1 MVILKLGLFNNSLY
15 SNFKQLQL
23 ALKPVFSTV
32 HSNSLQLQFAKC
44 NLKPHSKCKKKRFLK
59 VFILNS
65 ALSYHRLS
73 LHERRRIFYKTSFK
87 TANSYN
93 MYLKKNLDIAG
104 INAVKKCISYLELS
118 WPQIS
123 ILVLYGLYIDI
134 WNMCYTWVFCT
145 EYIPPRKSTL
155 EWPMVHSSI

>member
-59 VFILNS
+59 VFILSS

-93 MYLKKNLDIAG
+93 TYLKKNLDIAE
-104 INAVKKCISYLELS
+104 INAVKKCISYLKLS
-118 WPQIS
+118 
-123 ILVLYGLYIDI
+123 
-134 WNMCYTWVFCT
+134 
-145 EYIPPRKSTL
+145 
-155 EWPMVHSSI
+155 